1 MEFSFGIDRQEALRY
16 AGMRPSALPAELE
29 PVLQNAM
36 ARIRQSAQ
44 PRVQHRMLE
53 LRRREEGLFLSTGQ
67 RLPGGDIGRTLA
79 SSHRVLLFAATLGAG
94 VDAALRRAQAGDMT
108 LALLM
113 EGCASAA
120 VESLCDRAQQAL
132 VEESGLYGTDRFSPG
147 YGDFPLAFQPV
158 LLSLLDA
165 PRRMGLHVTAEHLLL
180 PRKSVTALIGLSTS
194 PQPTPR
200 RGCGQCPLVST
211 CLYRKEGLVCDPSR

>member
-53 LRRREEGLFLSTGQ
+53 LQRREEGLFLSTGQ

-147 YGDFPLAFQPV
+147 YGDFPPGVPARPALAAGCAPAHGPACDGRAPAAAAQIGHRPDRPV
-158 LLSLLDA
+158 HLPAAHAPPGLRAMPACLHLS
-165 PRRMGLHVTAEHLLL
+165 
-180 PRKSVTALIGLSTS
+180 
-194 PQPTPR
+194 
-200 RGCGQCPLVST
+200 VSKGRS
-211 CLYRKEGLVCDPSR
+211 CL